1 MALQGKKLINN
12 PDDVVT
18 EFIEGLVE
26 TYPGLQYLDGF
37 PQTKVVLRADVE
49 RGTYDK
55 VAVISGGGS
64 GHEPAHAGFVGP
76 GMLTAAV
83 SGDVFASPP
92 VDSILAAIRAVTG
105 PMGCLLIVKNYTGD
119 RLNFG
124 LAAEQAK
131 SEGYKM
137 EMVIVGDDCA
147 LPPPRGIAGRRGL
160 AGTILVHK
168 VAGAAAD
175 AGSSLADVAAEAKHA
190 SEVVGTMGVA
200 LSVCTLPGQ
209 HGEPGVAVVDLQP
222 VDVVVEHVLKQI
234 LSQETGYL
242 PITRGSNAVLLIN
255 GLGATPIMELM
266 IAARKAVPELQLEYG
281 IAVDRV
287 YTGTLMT
294 SLDMAGL
301 SITILKSDENI
312 LKRLDA
318 PTKAPA
324 WPVGSEG
331 NRPPAK
337 FPIPVPP
344 SPSMKDDEI
353 FSQPQELSKQGCILE
368 AAIKASATEIINIKD
383 SLNEWDSKVGDG
395 DCGTTMYRGATAILE
410 DMKNRYPMNDAAGTI
425 NEIGATIRRVMGGT
439 SGILYDILCK
449 AAYASLKQST
459 TVTANEWADA
469 LEASVAAVSKYGGAS
484 AGYRTMLD
492 ALIPASTVLKQ
503 RLKAGDDPVTAFI
516 ASSEAASAGAE
527 STKQMQ
533 AKYPTAFLLPV
544 TSPATRLRFR
554 AHMAARG
561 KKLINDPNDV
571 VTQFIEGLVETYPGL
586 QYLDGF
592 PEIKVVLRSDVA
604 VGTYDKVAV
613 ICGGGS
619 GHEPAHGGF
628 VGQGM
633 LTAAVSGDVFTSPPV
648 NSILAAIRAVTGP
661 KGCLLVVTNYT
672 GDRLNFGLA
681 AEEAKSEGYKV
692 EVSHVL
698 CLLSINLD
706 KKWRMYFYG
715 YVQQHQMAIVGDD
728 CALPQTQGIVGRRG
742 LAGTIL
748 VNKVAGAAADAGL
761 PLEEVAEQARHASE
775 LVGTVGVALS
785 VCTLPGQETSNRL
798 GSEQIELG
806 LGIHGEPGAAV
817 TELQPVDVV
826 VTRVLKQIFSPET
839 QYVPITRGDRV
850 ILLINGLGATPIM
863 ELMIAT
869 RKAVR
874 ELQLEYGID
883 TDRVYTGSF
892 MTSLDMQGFSI
903 SIMKSHTTI
912 LQCLDASTKAPYW
925 PAGADGDRQKTAKIA
940 VPASPSCAMKSDKL
954 ILSYLCSFSVNWQML
969 QQSRELT
976 KQGCILEASIEA
988 GAKEIIRIKDSLN
1001 EWDSKVG
1008 DGDCGTTMYRGAVGI
1023 LDDMKKCYPMNDAA
1037 ETVNEIGA
1045 TVRRVMGGTTGIL
1058 YDILCKAAY
1067 ASLKGIKT
1075 VEAKHWANALQA
1087 SIGAISKYG
1096 GAHVGYR
1103 TMLDALIPAS
1113 TILRERL
1120 EAGDDPLDAF
1130 VVSSE
1135 AAMTGAESTRH
1146 MQAQA
1151 GRSSYIAAD
1160 KLASAPDPGAM
1171 AAAAWYR
1178 AAALSL
1184 KSMSCRSKP

>member
-1 MALQGKKLINN
+1 MAFQGKKLINN

-37 PQTKVVLRADVE
+37 PQIKVVLRADVE
-49 RGTYDK
+49 RGAYDK

-160 AGTILVHK
+160 AGTVLVHK

-175 AGSSLADVAAEAKHA
+175 AGLSLADVAAEAKHA

-209 HGEPGVAVVDLQP
+209 VTSDRLGPKQMELGLGIHGEPGVAVVELQP

-234 LSQETGYL
+234 LSQETQYL

-301 SITILKSDENI
+301 SITIMKSDENI

-337 FPIPVPP
+337 FPVPVPP

-353 FSQPQELSKQGCILE
+353 LAQPQELSKQGCILE
-368 AAIKASATEIINIKD
+368 AAIEASATEIINLKD

-410 DMKNRYPMNDAAGTI
+410 DMKKRYPMNDAAGTI

-439 SGILYDILCK
+439 SGILYDILFK
-449 AAYASLKQST
+449 AAYASLKQSR

-484 AGYRTMLD
+484 VGYRTLLD
-492 ALIPASTVLKQ
+492 ALIPASTVMKQ
-503 RLKAGDDPVTAFI
+503 RLKAGEDPVTAFI

-527 STKQMQ
+527 STKQML
-533 AKYPTAFLLPV
+533 AK
-544 TSPATRLRFR
+544 
-554 AHMAARG
+554 
-561 KKLINDPNDV
+561 
-571 VTQFIEGLVETYPGL
+571 
-586 QYLDGF
+586 
-592 PEIKVVLRSDVA
+592 
-604 VGTYDKVAV
+604 
-613 ICGGGS
+613 
-619 GHEPAHGGF
+619 
-628 VGQGM
+628 
-633 LTAAVSGDVFTSPPV
+633 
-648 NSILAAIRAVTGP
+648 
-661 KGCLLVVTNYT
+661 
-672 GDRLNFGLA
+672 
-681 AEEAKSEGYKV
+681 
-692 EVSHVL
+692 
-698 CLLSINLD
+698 
-706 KKWRMYFYG
+706 
-715 YVQQHQMAIVGDD
+715 
-728 CALPQTQGIVGRRG
+728 
-742 LAGTIL
+742 
-748 VNKVAGAAADAGL
+748 
-761 PLEEVAEQARHASE
+761 
-775 LVGTVGVALS
+775 
-785 VCTLPGQETSNRL
+785 
-798 GSEQIELG
+798 
-806 LGIHGEPGAAV
+806 
-817 TELQPVDVV
+817 
-826 VTRVLKQIFSPET
+826 
-839 QYVPITRGDRV
+839 
-850 ILLINGLGATPIM
+850 
-863 ELMIAT
+863 
-869 RKAVR
+869 
-874 ELQLEYGID
+874 
-883 TDRVYTGSF
+883 
-892 MTSLDMQGFSI
+892 
-903 SIMKSHTTI
+903 
-912 LQCLDASTKAPYW
+912 
-925 PAGADGDRQKTAKIA
+925 
-940 VPASPSCAMKSDKL
+940 
-954 ILSYLCSFSVNWQML
+954 
-969 QQSRELT
+969 
-976 KQGCILEASIEA
+976 
-988 GAKEIIRIKDSLN
+988 
-1001 EWDSKVG
+1001 
-1008 DGDCGTTMYRGAVGI
+1008 
-1023 LDDMKKCYPMNDAA
+1023 
-1037 ETVNEIGA
+1037 
-1045 TVRRVMGGTTGIL
+1045 
-1058 YDILCKAAY
+1058 
-1067 ASLKGIKT
+1067 
-1075 VEAKHWANALQA
+1075 
-1087 SIGAISKYG
+1087 
-1096 GAHVGYR
+1096 
-1103 TMLDALIPAS
+1103 
-1113 TILRERL
+1113 
-1120 EAGDDPLDAF
+1120 
-1130 VVSSE
+1130 
-1135 AAMTGAESTRH
+1135 
-1146 MQAQA
+1146 A
-1151 GRSSYIAAD
+1151 GRSSYIAPD
-1160 KLASAPDPGAM
+1160 LLASAPDPGAM

-1178 AAALSL
+1178 AAALAVKNKLHGS
-1184 KSMSCRSKP
+1184 KS